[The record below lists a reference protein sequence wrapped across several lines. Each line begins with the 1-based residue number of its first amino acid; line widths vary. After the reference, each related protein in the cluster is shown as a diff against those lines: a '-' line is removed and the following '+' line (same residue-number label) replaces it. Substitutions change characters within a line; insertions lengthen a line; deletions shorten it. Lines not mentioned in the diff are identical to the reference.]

1 METWLVLPTAG
12 MRNSIGGDLA
22 LTGLGPMES
31 TTIRTW
37 A

>member
-1 METWLVLPTAG
+1 METWPILSTAG

-22 LTGLGPMES
+22 LTDLGPMES